1 MRLALAFL
9 ISKAARCHIC
19 RRAFSEMADVSAMR
33 QPYHDKSDIFDVK
46 DLVAKEPYKQFQK
59 WFEEACNVK
68 GIEEANAM
76 TLATASKDGKP
87 SVRMVLMKSFDKQGF
102 VFYTNYG
109 SRKAAELEENP
120 HCSLMFY
127 WEPLKRSVR
136 IEGTV
141 ERIPEEESEAY
152 FCSRPRT
159 SQIGA
164 MVSKQSSVIADRASL
179 EKRNEEL
186 LSEYADE
193 SKYIPKPDC
202 WGGYRVTPKVFE
214 FWQGQTNR
222 LHDRL
227 RFRLPMN
234 NETINKDLTQE
245 AEDDWLLERLSP

>member
-1 MRLALAFL
+1 
-9 ISKAARCHIC
+9 
-19 RRAFSEMADVSAMR
+19 MR
-33 QPYHDKSDIFDVK
+33 QPYHDKSDIFDMK
-46 DLVAKEPYKQFQK
+46 DLSAREPYGQFQQ
-59 WFEEACNVK
+59 WFQEACTAK

-76 TLATASKDGKP
+76 TLATATKEGRP
-87 SVRMVLMKSFDKQGF
+87 SVRMVLMKSFDKRGF

-136 IEGTV
+136 IEGGV
-141 ERIPEEESEAY
+141 EKVPSEESGAY
-152 FCSRPRT
+152 FHSRPRA

-164 MVSKQSSVIADRASL
+164 LVSRQGAVIPDRDTL
-179 EKRNEEL
+179 DKKNQEL

-193 SKYIPKPDC
+193 RKSIPKPDY
-202 WGGYRVTPKVFE
+202 WGGFRVTPKMFE

-227 RFRLPMN
+227 RFRLEKN
-234 NETINKDLTQE
+234 GEVINPDFTHQ
-245 AEDDWLLERLSP
+245 ADDGWLLERLSP